1 MKKTTKLTFG
11 LFDTPI
17 SHPFNWIKHTLKD
30 TRILIRRIS
39 FLLAH
44 GYNEQALWENY
55 AYFIDMYSEILTWY
69 RYNRMGTPV
78 ITGTDYFT
86 NEGDKRNEEA
96 YNTLI
101 DKMRELLS
109 KMATD
114 DDVPNVEVAREFFN
128 LFSQHFYSF
137 WD

>member
-17 SHPFNWIKHTLKD
+17 SHPFHWVKRTFKD
-30 TRILIRRIS
+30 IGILIHRIS
-39 FLLAH
+39 FLLVH

-96 YNTLI
+96 YNALL

-109 KMATD
+109 KAVAD
-114 DDVPNVEVAREFFN
+114 DDIPNVEAAREFFN
-128 LFSQHFYSF
+128 LFGQHFFSF